1 MGKNAKILFTDLDG
15 TLLNDEKE
23 VTAGNQAAIDRALEQ
38 GHKIVVTTGRPLASG
53 LDIAERIGL
62 TKEGCYV
69 IAFNGGQIYDPF
81 HKKTIYGKTFSKE
94 VAKPLFQEAMDRGLH
109 IQSYSDTQVLSLK
122 ENRELLFYIS
132 GSTVSYKI
140 VPDLE
145 SAFPNDPYK
154 ILLVGLDNR
163 AELDRYQEECVNPL
177 KGTVRGFFSTE
188 NFLEIVPDGVS
199 KGVAVKWLC
208 EYLDIPLENSVAA
221 GDAPNDVEMLQ
232 AAYVGAVMKN
242 AYEGMD
248 RYATY
253 VTERDNNHDGVAEII
268 EKFILR

>member
-1 MGKNAKILFTDLDG
+1 MGKNTKILFTDLDG

-140 VPDLE
+140 VPD
-145 SAFPNDPYK
+145 
-154 ILLVGLDNR
+154 
-163 AELDRYQEECVNPL
+163 QEECVNPL

-221 GDAPNDVEMLQ
+221 GDAPNDMEMLQ
-232 AAYVGAVMKN
+232 AACVGAVMKN

-268 EKFILR
+268 EKFILK

>member
-1 MGKNAKILFTDLDG
+1 M
-15 TLLNDEKE
+15 
-23 VTAGNQAAIDRALEQ
+23 
-38 GHKIVVTTGRPLASG
+38 
-53 LDIAERIGL
+53 
-62 TKEGCYV
+62 

-232 AAYVGAVMKN
+232 AACVGAVMKN

-268 EKFILR
+268 EKFILK

>member
-1 MGKNAKILFTDLDG
+1 MILFT
-15 TLLNDEKE
+15 
-23 VTAGNQAAIDRALEQ
+23 
-38 GHKIVVTTGRPLASG
+38 
-53 LDIAERIGL
+53 
-62 TKEGCYV
+62 
-69 IAFNGGQIYDPF
+69 
-81 HKKTIYGKTFSKE
+81 KTIYGKPSQKVAPFVSGDVGQEDFIFRSIRTPVLFSE
-94 VAKPLFQEAMDRGLH
+94 RRKPGAAFF
-109 IQSYSDTQVLSLK
+109 ISDQCL
-122 ENRELLFYIS
+122 
-132 GSTVSYKI
+132 YKI

-221 GDAPNDVEMLQ
+221 GDAPNDMEMLQ
-232 AAYVGAVMKN
+232 AACVGAVMKN

-268 EKFILR
+268 EKFILK